1 MINHRGMF
9 SKKLKSIRA
18 KRGWTQKQLAVKIG
32 KPENTVARY
41 ECGIRT
47 PSYEILVA
55 LVKNAKVDPAEL
67 F

>member
-1 MINHRGMF
+1 MF
-9 SKKLKSIRA
+9 GKKLKSIRA